1 MSYRIDIKDLP
12 AKYQMQ
18 ALRQIQEQQKKQQ
31 GRNTLAAPTSATSNH
46 SGKQPE
52 SNSGKKTA
60 RKYRSQDVVS
70 ENGIQFRSKKEL
82 KRYKELM
89 ELLAA
94 GVISDLKLEPQFTLI
109 EGYKKPNGERVKRM
123 RYTADFSY
131 IRDGKLVVEDV
142 KSRPTKTTSYQIRKN
157 MMKDKYGI
165 NIVEV

>member
-18 ALRQIQEQQKKQQ
+18 ALRQIQEQQQRYQ
-31 GRNTLAAPTSATSNH
+31 GGNATAPPSA
-46 SGKQPE
+46 GQPE
-52 SNSGKKTA
+52 SNSGKKPA
-60 RKYRSQDVVS
+60 RKYHSQDIVS

-82 KRYKELM
+82 RRYKELM
-89 ELLAA
+89 ELLEI

-165 NIVEV
+165 TIVEV

>member
-12 AKYQMQ
+12 AKYQLQ
-18 ALRQIQEQQKKQQ
+18 ALKQIKERQAGNKN
-31 GRNTLAAPTSATSNH
+31 RNKNTSAGLPQSTRDE
-46 SGKQPE
+46 PE
-52 SNSGKKTA
+52 LNSGRRSAT
-60 RKYRSQDVVS
+60 KYHSQDVVS
-70 ENGIQFRSKKEL
+70 EGGIKFRSKKERQ
-82 KRYKELM
+82 RYFELM
-89 ELLAA
+89 DLLKS

-109 EGYKKPNGERVKRM
+109 EGYKKPNGDRVKRM

-165 NIVEV
+165 TIVEV